1 MAARSK
7 IADMV
12 KAEADAAEAENP
24 DDGEDETNEN
34 PDDGEDENEAGHE
47 AEADEAE
54 AQPELSAEAFA
65 AKLETILQLH
75 SDNMRGLFADAY
87 DDMDACP
94 LCNMFGVV
102 SADSPVLDP
111 TTTRCDRCHGYGEL
125 LTESVHPQHERR
137 QCPDCL
143 GNGYVP
149 KPVAPLPQF
158 TVTQGQEFVQPQ
170 QTYGTPNLPPAPVP
184 PAIPPMPV
192 YDPVQNVWKDPQ
204 GNVIGNG
211 AQAGVAPAVVP

>member
-12 KAEADAAEAENP
+12 RAEADAAEAENP

-47 AEADEAE
+47 AEADEPE

-65 AKLETILQLH
+65 AKLEQIITLH
-75 SDNMRGLFADAY
+75 GDNLRGLFGDAY
-87 DDMDACP
+87 DEMDACP
-94 LCNMFGVV
+94 LCNALGVV

-111 TTTRCDRCHGYGEL
+111 TTMRCDRCHGYGEL

-149 KPVAPLPQF
+149 KPVEYAPPPSYFPEMPAAPAPQAY
-158 TVTQGQEFVQPQ
+158 GQ
-170 QTYGTPNLPPAPVP
+170 PNLPPAPVP

-192 YDPVQNVWKDPQ
+192 YDPVSNTWKDPQ